1 MNIRNRLQRLE
12 RQHWDERIEAIAAWA
27 LTLPQA
33 ERARLIAE
41 ITEKLGLTA
50 GERTYLDGLSD
61 ADLDAEI
68 ARLEAREREVY
79 TQPSNQPEAP

>member
-12 RQHWDERIEAIAAWA
+12 RQHWDERIEAMVAWA

-33 ERARLIAE
+33 EQKRLIAE
-41 ITEKLGLTA
+41 LKEKLGLTPHHLD
-50 GERTYLDGLSD
+50 YLDDLSD

-68 ARLEAREREVY
+68 ARLEAREREADA
-79 TQPSNQPEAP
+79 QPSNQPEAP